1 MSSSV
6 LKNLKQDELAA
17 CKFQDPWGKE
27 VKPMTVIGMM
37 QDTFKESKKQFK
49 TGARE
54 NWDAAYR

>member
-1 MSSSV
+1 M